1 MYDARRGYAS
11 YCTTHQSGQGGEYVE
26 QNRQRQPRRSLRFS
40 KNQRYRFGGQRNFDQ
55 EVGAFDR
62 INEYERDLN
71 TDYEIGGLVDDVDTG
86 LNADY
91 EVGDMGG
98 PYTFPAGAERRKK
111 AQAQRTQRRNT
122 DR

>member
-1 MYDARRGYAS
+1 M
-11 YCTTHQSGQGGEYVE
+11 E

-62 INEYERDLN
+62 INEYERDLI

-91 EVGDMGG
+91 EVGDMGE
-98 PYTFPAGAERRKK
+98 PYTPRWRRAPKK